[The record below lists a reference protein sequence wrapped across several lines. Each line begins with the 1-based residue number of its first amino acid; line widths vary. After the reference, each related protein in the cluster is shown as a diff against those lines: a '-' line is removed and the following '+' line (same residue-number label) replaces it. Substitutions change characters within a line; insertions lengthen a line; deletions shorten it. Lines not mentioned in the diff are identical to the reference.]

1 MRNILLN
8 LFRIIGCLLA
18 GLLVVFFGSLISAAD
33 PQPAIGLQP
42 AAEPKQEKM
51 VVLALGDSLTA
62 GFGVEEA
69 ESFPSRLQVKIDQAD
84 LNYKVVNAGVSG
96 DTTAGGVR
104 RINWLMKHKPQI
116 VILALGANDGLR
128 GLSVNEMRSNLET
141 MIQISQEHKAR
152 VLLAGMKALPNY
164 GEDYQKKFESV
175 YPELAK
181 KHGLVYLPFLLEGV
195 AGVRE
200 HTRPDGLHPTGSG
213 YKIVADL
220 VWQYLQ
226 PMLKNKDG

>member
-1 MRNILLN
+1 MRNIFLN
-8 LFRIIGCLLA
+8 LYRITAYVLA
-18 GLLVVFFGSLISAAD
+18 GLLMITGEAPVFAANT
-33 PQPAIGLQP
+33 I
-42 AAEPKQEKM
+42 QEKI

-62 GFGVEEA
+62 GFGVDAEEN
-69 ESFPSRLQVKIDQAD
+69 FPSRLQVKIDHAG
-84 LNYKVVNAGVSG
+84 LAYKVVNAGVSG

-128 GLSVNEMRSNLET
+128 GLSTDEMRSNLET
-141 MIQISQEHKAR
+141 MIRISQENGAR

-164 GEDYQKKFESV
+164 GEDYILKFESV

-181 KHGLVYLPFLLEGV
+181 KYDLVYLPFLLEGV

-200 HTRPDGLHPTGSG
+200 FTRPDGLHPTGSG
-213 YKIVADL
+213 YKIIADL
-220 VWQYLQ
+220 VWQHLQ
-226 PMLKNKDG
+226 PMLKK

>member
-8 LFRIIGCLLA
+8 FYRVTSYVLV
-18 GLLVVFFGSLISAAD
+18 GLLLHAGEVFAANS
-33 PQPAIGLQP
+33 I
-42 AAEPKQEKM
+42 QEKT

-62 GFGVEEA
+62 GFGVDAEEN
-69 ESFPSRLQVKIDQAD
+69 FPSRLQVKIDNAG
-84 LNYKVVNAGVSG
+84 LTYKVVNAGVSG

-104 RINWLMKHKPQI
+104 RINWLMKHEPQI

-128 GLSVNEMRSNLET
+128 GLSTEEMRSNLDT
-141 MIQISQEHKAR
+141 MIRISQEHGAR

-164 GEDYQKKFESV
+164 GEDYILKFESV

-181 KHGLVYLPFLLEGV
+181 KYDLPYLPFLLEGV

-200 HTRPDGLHPTGSG
+200 YTRPDGLHPTGYG
-213 YKIVADL
+213 YKIIADL
-220 VWQYLQ
+220 VWKHLQ
-226 PMLKNKDG
+226 PMLKKK